1 MNWHPLRLTTP
12 FQTYGFGGS
21 AIIDRLGKTGL
32 PVPKVAET
40 WEVSDVDGNIGVVRE
55 GELRGRSLRQL
66 ALEHPE
72 EMMGRGWTGPHFPL
86 LAKFLDGA
94 GMLPVHLHGND
105 DVARRVYNEPNG
117 KSEAWHIL
125 DAAPGATVLAGLLEG
140 VDMETLREALLRQDY
155 DAVMRRIPVRA
166 GDTVYVPG
174 GTLHSFGPDTLI
186 FEIQQTSDIAQD
198 AMPYDMSGRQY
209 DEETWHQRIDALIA
223 ELEPEI
229 RPVVQAG
236 LRIPA
241 GTDNDRNFCC
251 AGPHFALERWRVGA
265 TEPLHHSFE
274 TALILSNPTSPC
286 TVRVGDWAG
295 TLGRAETLLL
305 PAVLGEV
312 EITGPADVL
321 VSYLPDIEKDV
332 VGPLRAAGYGPEIIN
347 TLGEAAAS

>member
-32 PVPKVAET
+32 PLPTIAET
-40 WEVSDVDGNIGVVRE
+40 WEVSDVEGHIATVRE
-55 GELRGRSLRQL
+55 GELRGQSLRQL
-66 ALEHPE
+66 ALEHPQ

-105 DVARRVYNEPNG
+105 EAARRVYNEPNG

-125 DAAPGATVLAGLLEG
+125 DAAPGATVLVGLLDG

-174 GTLHSFGPDTLI
+174 GALHSFGPDTLI
-186 FEIQQTSDIAQD
+186 YEIQQTSDIGLD
-198 AMPYDMSGRQY
+198 AMPYDMDGKRY
-209 DEETWHQRIDALIA
+209 DVETWHQRIDGLIDQ
-223 ELEPEI
+223 LEPAL

-236 LRIPA
+236 LRVPA
-241 GTDNDRNFCC
+241 GTDNDRTYCC
-251 AGPHFALERWRVGA
+251 AGPYFALERWRVGA
-265 TEPLHHSFE
+265 TEPLRHSFE
-274 TALILSNPTSPC
+274 TALILSNPAAPC
-286 TVRVGDWAG
+286 KVRVGDWAG

-312 EITGPADVL
+312 EVEGPADVL
-321 VSYLPDIEKDV
+321 AAYLPDLEKDV
-332 VGPLRAAGYGPEIIN
+332 IAPLRTAGYGPEVIN
-347 TLGEAAAS
+347 TLGEVNAS